1 MEAYLV
7 WLLGKYGS
15 ASQIA
20 NTHDPL

>member
-20 NTHDPL
+20 NTHDLL

>member
-15 ASQIA
+15 DSQIA